1 MQPNVIN
8 CNVNVTKMTILPL
21 TGSIGNST
29 DCHQSATD
37 PTSHASK
44 LFEHSASSM
53 GWDDK
58 LSAGKNSLTSSLGL
72 LYCAIIA
79 YLN

>member
-1 MQPNVIN
+1 
-8 CNVNVTKMTILPL
+8 MTITPL
-21 TGSIGNST
+21 MGSIGNST
-29 DCHQSATD
+29 DCRQSATD

-44 LFEHSASSM
+44 LFEHAASSM

-58 LSAGKNSLTSSLGL
+58 LSASKNSLTLSLGL
-72 LYCAIIA
+72 LYCAIIV

>member
-1 MQPNVIN
+1 
-8 CNVNVTKMTILPL
+8 MTIMPL

-29 DCHQSATD
+29 DCCQSATD
-37 PTSHASK
+37 QTSHASK
-44 LFEHSASSM
+44 LFEHAASSM

-72 LYCAIIA
+72 LYCAIIV
-79 YLN
+79 YLK